1 MVTGCGAAPP
11 GTVTERLPSVI
22 VLSAGRK
29 MAAAAAE
36 ASGPSC
42 SSAAAAAGAG
52 AAGVSEWL
60 VLRDGCMR
68 CDADG
73 LHSLSYHPALNA
85 ILAVTSRGTIKVID
99 GTSGATLQA
108 SALSGERG
116 TPGGGWAGRGRS
128 RVVGML
134 VEKASQPPGSAS
146 EGQRGAGGPGR
157 PGSYGPGPSDSESS
171 SDWGGELGLV
181 RCELLFGPFA
191 SGPTWSCGRDEEALE
206 VGAGE
211 GQALAGLLDQ
221 VLGQLRAGPEGRVGR
236 LGCGGRGGWPEAR
249 GGKLPSRLSCPLFSR
264 SSGPLVV
271 VRCRCGDLRGL
282 SLRLEV
288 GWSGDGDGEGSRR
301 GKASCLNCASWTMV
315 LAECKEG

>member
-1 MVTGCGAAPP
+1 MARANPTAHAPRPEFSAPPPPSPEARLLNPGSPSAHVHQARSRPRPASSVPSLVPYQLPSALDRSALPRMLRPLGSCPSFGAALFPLPRQPRSSLGLAGPAGDVPCACRRLTSLPANALRFAPWPRMVTGCGAAPP
-11 GTVTERLPSVI
+11 GTVTEPLPSVI

-116 TPGGGWAGRGRS
+116 TPGGGWAGCGRS
-128 RVVGML
+128 PVVGML
-134 VEKASQPPGSAS
+134 VEEASQPPGSAS
-146 EGQRGAGGPGR
+146 EGQRGAGG
-157 PGSYGPGPSDSESS
+157 
-171 SDWGGELGLV
+171 
-181 RCELLFGPFA
+181 
-191 SGPTWSCGRDEEALE
+191 
-206 VGAGE
+206 
-211 GQALAGLLDQ
+211 
-221 VLGQLRAGPEGRVGR
+221 
-236 LGCGGRGGWPEAR
+236 
-249 GGKLPSRLSCPLFSR
+249 
-264 SSGPLVV
+264 
-271 VRCRCGDLRGL
+271 
-282 SLRLEV
+282 
-288 GWSGDGDGEGSRR
+288 
-301 GKASCLNCASWTMV
+301 
-315 LAECKEG
+315 